1 MKNALLNIVMVMF
14 AACCCMSC
22 VYDYYPEEVAEENQV
37 TLALNMRLLGYGA
50 TRAGEAVLPAERIS
64 TLRVVLVDLGL
75 NSSGEKEAEPK
86 VEYNEVLRNIS
97 LSGELG
103 NDGIVHL
110 QFPKIRA
117 DRQKKIYFLINCE
130 QSYLHLKT
138 YDAEDD
144 AEDDTENDA
153 ENGIKLSN
161 DKLYLRGNRT
171 APPIEDATFVSP
183 LGSYSNNTLEGEELL
198 VPMTAFH
205 SFSVPTIAELEKN
218 YILNA
223 NLVYTLPNE
232 LYVVRAINK
241 ITFDFVNATDKFDF
255 GDNASEP
262 VDLKITK
269 WSISKI
275 NTGASYLFGRPD
287 PKKVFSGTNL
297 ENLNAPWMQWLK
309 EEADRSRD
317 PNNTPQWL
325 TEYYMPNET
334 ADEGVDEAK
343 HTEYVFEPANG
354 GYVLFA
360 PTQNDNTLGTLS
372 TENTTVTLSTEDDP
386 VYFAESRDAVKGQPQ
401 QYELSFTVLQKE
413 NDEWGNEYTYR
424 ATSSLDDWNGPNSF
438 NLQSLFRSTHV
449 KVTVTFRSGLG
460 HPKFEIDVHPYGGY
474 ELEPVFGL

>member
-50 TRAGEAVLPAERIS
+50 TRAGEAALPAERIS

-75 NSSGEKEAEPK
+75 DSNDNKEAEPS
-86 VEYNEVLRNIS
+86 VEYNEVLHNIS

-117 DRQKKIYFLINCE
+117 DRQKKIYFLINCDDDE
-130 QSYLHLKT
+130 QPYLDLK
-138 YDAEDD
+138 
-144 AEDDTENDA
+144 ENS
-153 ENGIKLSN
+153 EKINLNNSE
-161 DKLYLRGNRT
+161 LYLRGNRT
-171 APPIEDATFVSP
+171 APRIEDAIFVSP
-183 LGSYSNNTLEGEELL
+183 LGSYSNNTLEEGEELL

-205 SFSVPTIAELEKN
+205 SFTVPSIAELEKN

-241 ITFDFVNATDKFDF
+241 ITFDFVNATMDAENEGIELLVKD
-255 GDNASEP
+255 
-262 VDLKITK
+262 

-275 NTGASYLFGRPD
+275 NTGASYLFAHPGKNTD
-287 PKKVFSGTNL
+287 LFKNDVTDD
-297 ENLNAPWMQWLK
+297 NLNPDWMQWLK
-309 EEADRSRD
+309 AEADRSRK
-317 PNNTPQWL
+317 PENQYSPKWL
-325 TEYYMPNET
+325 TEYSMPG
-334 ADEGVDEAK
+334 DISYG
-343 HTEYVFEPANG
+343 EYKFVPGGSDDGYILPA
-354 GYVLFA
+354 
-360 PTQNDNTLGTLS
+360 PEQNN
-372 TENTTVTLSTEDDP
+372 NTTVTLSTENDP
-386 VYFAESRDAVKGQPQ
+386 VYFSESCYAVDGQPQ
-401 QYELSFTVLQKE
+401 RYELAFTVFQKD
-413 NDEWGNEYTYR
+413 NGKWGNEYTYR
-424 ATSSLDDWNGPNSF
+424 ATSSLTNGWDGLNYF

-460 HPKFEIDVHPYGGY
+460 HPNFEIDVHPYGGY